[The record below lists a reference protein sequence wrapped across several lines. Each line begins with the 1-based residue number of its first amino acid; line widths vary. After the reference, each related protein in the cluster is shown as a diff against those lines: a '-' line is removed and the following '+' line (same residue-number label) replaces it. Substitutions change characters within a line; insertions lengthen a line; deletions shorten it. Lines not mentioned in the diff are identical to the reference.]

1 MDVIKA
7 FMSKMKFKPDQFNN
21 ESKPVNYSFS
31 QLCKFHDAI
40 LFGPHQAKVPLPEVY
55 ELEMQSYL

>member
-7 FMSKMKFKPDQFNN
+7 CMSKMKYKTDQFTNDG
-21 ESKPVNYSFS
+21 KPVNYSFS